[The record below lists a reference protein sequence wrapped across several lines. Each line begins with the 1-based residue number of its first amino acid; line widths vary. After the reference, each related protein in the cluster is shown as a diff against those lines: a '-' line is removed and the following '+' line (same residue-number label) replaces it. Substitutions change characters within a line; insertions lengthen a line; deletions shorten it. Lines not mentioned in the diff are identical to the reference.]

1 MALECFWRAEVRVV
15 RSERRRAGRA
25 ISGQISR
32 SCRRGTGDVRSKLRT
47 HPDRSKPTVLKYFS
61 RMQAT
66 SALAAAAEFASPSVR
81 FRSAGTDGIV
91 VTDGQARLVP

>member
-1 MALECFWRAEVRVV
+1 
-15 RSERRRAGRA
+15 
-25 ISGQISR
+25 
-32 SCRRGTGDVRSKLRT
+32 
-47 HPDRSKPTVLKYFS
+47 
-61 RMQAT
+61 MQAT